1 MAGWGLWG
9 LRGRIAVPFAAMLTD
24 HLRNRTNLRT
34 GAGMASNPWLFPGRN
49 TGKHL
54 DPQTMQMRLHNRGIS
69 VLGARNSCRTSW
81 TKYLLP
87 LWPTYWAK
95 ATPAPST
102 THNWRLSP
110 GRATSLSGR
119 ELVVNERNC
128 LHTNGFQA
136 LQDAKPRRTLSTYRL
151 AGGAGFPPWMLS
163 PPTPRPGCWPSHGRP
178 ARES

>member
-1 MAGWGLWG
+1 MWG

-119 ELVVNERNC
+119 ELVVNERIAYTPTVSKHC
-128 LHTNGFQA
+128 
-136 LQDAKPRRTLSTYRL
+136 RTRNLDER
-151 AGGAGFPPWMLS
+151 
-163 PPTPRPGCWPSHGRP
+163 
-178 ARES
+178 

>member
-1 MAGWGLWG
+1 M
-9 LRGRIAVPFAAMLTD
+9 PSTPSLTD
-24 HLRNRTNLRT
+24 VPPLEVIARCRRQWVHDDRRKVSRCSSATRLGPT
-34 GAGMASNPWLFPGRN
+34 
-49 TGKHL
+49 HL

-81 TKYLLP
+81 PKYLLP
-87 LWPTYWAK
+87 LWPTYWAT

-163 PPTPRPGCWPSHGRP
+163 PPTPRPGCGPSHGRP
-178 ARES
+178 ARKS

>member
-1 MAGWGLWG
+1 
-9 LRGRIAVPFAAMLTD
+9 MLTD

-81 TKYLLP
+81 PKYLLP
-87 LWPTYWAK
+87 LWPTYWAT

-110 GRATSLSGR
+110 GRATSL
-119 ELVVNERNC
+119 
-128 LHTNGFQA
+128 
-136 LQDAKPRRTLSTYRL
+136 
-151 AGGAGFPPWMLS
+151 
-163 PPTPRPGCWPSHGRP
+163 
-178 ARES
+178 